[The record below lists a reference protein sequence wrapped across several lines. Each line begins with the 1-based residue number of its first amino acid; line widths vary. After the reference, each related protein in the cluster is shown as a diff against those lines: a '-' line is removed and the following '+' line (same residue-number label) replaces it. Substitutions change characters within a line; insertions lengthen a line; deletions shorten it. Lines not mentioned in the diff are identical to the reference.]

1 MPSGGLLQ
9 GEACHRPKACRRA
22 KASLEAFLRV
32 KPCRRRTLRLGRRPT
47 VQLQSTGTAAFSK
60 HTRLHTYV
68 LIDTAYLSRSFY
80 ILLSLYLCVCLCLSR
95 TQTLSQTQKGE
106 ETETVKN

>member
-1 MPSGGLLQ
+1 MPLW
-9 GEACHRPKACRRA
+9 RP
-22 KASLEAFLRV
+22 EAFLRA
-32 KPCRRRTLRLGRRPT
+32 KAAGDERSDLGRRPT